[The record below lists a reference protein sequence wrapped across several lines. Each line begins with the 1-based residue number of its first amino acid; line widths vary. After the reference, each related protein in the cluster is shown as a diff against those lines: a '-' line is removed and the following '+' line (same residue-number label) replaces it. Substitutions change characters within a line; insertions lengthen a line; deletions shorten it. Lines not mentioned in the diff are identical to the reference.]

1 MTKYALMTL
10 AVLLCASVVAVA
22 QNPIT
27 ADSPYQVRYTEN
39 LNLSD
44 ARIRIVNTGANG
56 GLPVCAN
63 VYGFAAT
70 TGQMTSCCSCLIRA
84 NALASLSVWQNLLLD
99 SPPVSPTPNALV
111 IKLVASTPVGG
122 VCNPVVITTLLTG
135 MAA

>member
-111 IKLVASTPVGG
+111 QPGRNNTPIRYGAVSAHRS
-122 VCNPVVITTLLTG
+122 I
-135 MAA
+135 